1 MIFRCY
7 NGRLP
12 AHALPLFGHVILPV
26 RRYVVQHI
34 LQTVELVMVEYT
46 DSVYG
51 YLLRGNPAVGNV
63 GFAHRA
69 AAVRMDGTEVGVHRF
84 RLFFG
89 RVRCCPS
96 VLDVVNHSAD
106 RICQYRVVP
115 CYDGYQILFPHNSCF
130 ACKELGLCFLPLR
143 KASSRLLNSSS
154 LPVPDVPPC
163 SIHPMISS
171 SKK

>member
-69 AAVRMDGTEVGVHRF
+69 AAVLRASEGDSGRGPRGGRDVARGRRLRRPHRPGDGHEGVQA
-84 RLFFG
+84 
-89 RVRCCPS
+89 V
-96 VLDVVNHSAD
+96 A
-106 RICQYRVVP
+106 VP
-115 CYDGYQILFPHNSCF
+115 VAP
-130 ACKELGLCFLPLR
+130 PLR
-143 KASSRLLNSSS
+143 ALRQPEKLLQHHAPPQGIRGLADLQADAPREPHDRLQALQQARR
-154 LPVPDVPPC
+154 
-163 SIHPMISS
+163 
-171 SKK
+171 